1 VVNNQGKNIIIM
13 NLQKILTVAIAL
25 ISLVAVVLWVMIIKG
40 DDDSSAIDM
49 MLWFGKFLVYG
60 AGSIAVVLSLKNI
73 ASNPAKIKIAG
84 IAIVALLVI
93 VGISYGLSDGQE
105 VVNGTGEQMV
115 SESGSKLVGTGLRV
129 FYILIIVAL
138 GAMVAS
144 GVKKALNK

>member
-1 VVNNQGKNIIIM
+1 M
-13 NLQKILTVAIAL
+13 NLQKMLTVGIAI
-25 ISLVAVVLWVMIIKG
+25 ISLIAVAMWVMITKG
-40 DDDSSAIDM
+40 DDDSAAIDA
-49 MLWFGKFLVYG
+49 MLWFGIILVIG
-60 AGSIAVVLSLKNI
+60 AGAIAIVLSLKNI
-73 ASNPAKIKIAG
+73 VSNPAKMKVAG

-93 VGISYGLSDGQE
+93 IGISYGLSTGKEVLRDG
-105 VVNGTGEQMV
+105 TQMV

>member
-1 VVNNQGKNIIIM
+1 M
-13 NLQKILTVAIAL
+13 NLQKMLTVAIAV

-49 MLWFGKFLVYG
+49 MLWFGKLLVYG
-60 AGSIAVVLSLKNI
+60 AGAIAVVLSLKNI

-84 IAIVALLVI
+84 IAIIALLAI

-105 VVNGTGEQMV
+105 VLSGTGEQMV

>member
-1 VVNNQGKNIIIM
+1 M
-13 NLQKILTVAIAL
+13 
-25 ISLVAVVLWVMIIKG
+25 
-40 DDDSSAIDM
+40 
-49 MLWFGKFLVYG
+49 Y
-60 AGSIAVVLSLKNI
+60 
-73 ASNPAKIKIAG
+73 PAKIKIAG
-84 IAIVALLVI
+84 IAVVALLAI

>member
-1 VVNNQGKNIIIM
+1 M
-13 NLQKILTVAIAL
+13 NLQKMLTVAIAL
-25 ISLVAVVLWVMIIKG
+25 ISLVAVVFWVMIIKG
-40 DDDSSAIDM
+40 DDDSSAIDG
-49 MLWFGKFLVYG
+49 MLWFGKILVYG
-60 AGSIAVVLSLKNI
+60 AGAIAVVLSLKNI
-73 ASNPAKIKIAG
+73 VSNPAKIKVAG
-84 IAIVALLVI
+84 IAIIALLAI

-105 VVNGTGEQMV
+105 VLSGTGEQMV